1 MVKSSV
7 VIVMKKEERR
17 RKILDLLSRTD
28 SEISGNRLAK
38 ILGVTRQII
47 VQDISVLRSMN
58 YNIISLA
65 RGYKLIKKND
75 GVKRIIA
82 VKHSKERIKEELM
95 CVVQN
100 GGKVLDVIV
109 EHPVYGE
116 IKGNINVSNEDE
128 VEKFI
133 GMVETSGAIPLL
145 SLSNGVHLHTIEAK
159 DEETIE
165 RIVSNLDRKKFVLK

>member
-1 MVKSSV
+1 MP
-7 VIVMKKEERR
+7 MRKEERR
-17 RKILDLLSRTD
+17 RKILDLLSKSD
-28 SEISGNRLAK
+28 LEISGDQLAK
-38 ILGVTRQII
+38 VLGVTRQII
-47 VQDISVLRSMN
+47 VQDIGVLRSMN

-75 GVKRIIA
+75 GIKRIIV
-82 VKHSKERIKEELM
+82 VKHSKEKIKEELM

-100 GGKVLDVIV
+100 GGRVLDVIV

-116 IKGNINVSNEDE
+116 LKGNINVSNEDE

-133 GMVETSGAIPLL
+133 GMIETSSAMPLL

-159 DEETIE
+159 DEETIK
-165 RIVSNLDRKKFVLK
+165 RIISILDKKKFILK